1 MEETYLIR
9 ETISDKKTTYVPV
22 SMKLKKDSL
31 YVRDEVLP
39 WHKVSTNRY
48 LEKGREV
55 FIVTYIQ
62 HSGKDYASNLFL
74 TESEARRYISAL
86 GRAIKM
92 RTGADKVEVHFDGGL
107 QRLDAVLDVPVNTYV
122 NFRTPTDEYSITLAK
137 TVV

>member
-1 MEETYLIR
+1 M
-9 ETISDKKTTYVPV
+9 
-22 SMKLKKDSL
+22 
-31 YVRDEVLP
+31 
-39 WHKVSTNRY
+39 
-48 LEKGREV
+48 EKGREV

-62 HSGKDYASNLFL
+62 HSGKDYSSNLFL